1 MSEEVC
7 VEGGREGLVE
17 QKPQA
22 RHICGGGVQLV
33 GRCTCTY
40 VGGTVS

>member
-17 QKPQA
+17 QEPQA
-22 RHICGGGVQLV
+22 RHICGGG
-33 GRCTCTY
+33 
-40 VGGTVS
+40 TVSGAVYMYLCGGYG